1 MRLTSRSIRIG
12 FPAEDGRLWLNM
24 RMFLDGTTG
33 FASLNR
39 PAVQPV
45 VEGSDGHYLYRYHL
59 VDGDYGCQVAT
70 QADGCL
76 GAGHFR
82 FAEFCQYLVFRQ
94 IFQALRGYE
103 SVGIPW
109 KGLMVSINWLYAGVF
124 PDGMDKKRRDSV
136 GRVSSSVFSL

>member
-45 VEGSDGHYLYRYHL
+45 VEGSDGHYPISLKTGEMNHRLYMT
-59 VDGDYGCQVAT
+59 VA
-70 QADGCL
+70 
-76 GAGHFR
+76 
-82 FAEFCQYLVFRQ
+82 
-94 IFQALRGYE
+94 
-103 SVGIPW
+103 S
-109 KGLMVSINWLYAGVF
+109 
-124 PDGMDKKRRDSV
+124 
-136 GRVSSSVFSL
+136 